1 MKLSLK
7 SIYLSVLGIIF
18 SGCADLFFS
27 PTLNLSLPPLQNI
40 KALPDVSSVA
50 FEWNRVENEKVKGYV
65 IYRKDSSE
73 SEFERIAIIRNPR
86 ITHFY
91 DSGLKSESVYQYQF
105 ATLGEDDTIS
115 VRSKAIAIKT
125 SYIDPIEFIYATSDE
140 PRLIK
145 LIWNPHPNPSI
156 KKYIIEKLVNNKW
169 EEIGEVDHRLGI
181 EFFDT
186 NLSDGVTYE
195 YRVAGVSF
203 QGDKSRYSQVVSATT
218 KFPPD
223 PLSGVSA
230 SLDVPK
236 LIILKWNPLSNPDIK
251 GYIIYASRSEK
262 GGYKKIGES
271 KNAYFELRTEE
282 NGERWFFKVVAV
294 DKSGIEGVLPQVP
307 VMGSSLTPP
316 ERPKIKGAEVVDGK
330 AVIGWE
336 MPSQRVSEV
345 FVFRKEGTFGNPL
358 RFRLN
363 GKSTQF
369 VDKEM
374 QKGVKYTYWVE
385 FVDVNQIA
393 SERSQEFTLSDKE

>member
-50 FEWNRVENEKVKGYV
+50 FEWNEVKDDKVKGYV
-65 IYRKDSSE
+65 IYRKSEGE

-86 ITHFY
+86 ITHFF
-91 DSGLKSESVYQYQF
+91 DSKLKTESIYQYQF

-115 VRSKAIAIKT
+115 ARSKAIAIKT
-125 SYIDPIEFIYATSDE
+125 SYIDPLEFIYATNDE

-156 KKYIIEKLVNNKW
+156 NKYIIEKLVNNKW
-169 EEIGEVDHRLGI
+169 EEIGEVDNRLGI

-218 KFPPD
+218 KFPPE
-223 PLSGVSA
+223 PLTGVRA
-230 SLDVPK
+230 STDVPK
-236 LIILKWNPLSNPDIK
+236 LIILKWNPSNNPEVK
-251 GYIIYASRSEK
+251 NYIIYASQEEK
-262 GGYKKIGES
+262 GGYKRIGES
-271 KNAYFELRTEE
+271 KNAYFEFKTEN
-282 NGERWFFKVVAV
+282 NGEKWFFKVVAV
-294 DKSGIEGVLPQVP
+294 DKYGIEGVLPQVP
-307 VMGSSLTPP
+307 VVGSSLSRPNP
-316 ERPKIKGAEVVDGK
+316 PKIKGASMEGDK

-336 MPSQRVSEV
+336 SPSERVSEV
-345 FVFRKEGTFGNPL
+345 LVYRKEGTFGNPL
-358 RFRLN
+358 KFRLN
-363 GKSTQF
+363 GKATQF

-393 SERSQEFTLSDKE
+393 SERSQEFVLGY